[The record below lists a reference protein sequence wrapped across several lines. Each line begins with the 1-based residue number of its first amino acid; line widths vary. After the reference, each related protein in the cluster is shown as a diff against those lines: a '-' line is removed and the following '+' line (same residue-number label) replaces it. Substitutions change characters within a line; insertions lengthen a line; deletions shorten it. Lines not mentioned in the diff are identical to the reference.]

1 MNYSSTIDS
10 KLLSALPQA
19 VFPGEIFVIND
30 ARQANEAVKRL
41 SQYPVLGFDTET
53 KPTFAKGQRHKVAL
67 LQLSANDCA
76 YLFQLHHT
84 GLPKVVVDLL
94 ENESVEKI
102 GAAIRDDL
110 KALKKICNFEPKG
123 FVDLQNVVM
132 EHGIEEKS
140 VRKMAAI
147 VLNVRVSKSQQLS
160 NWENDDLSE
169 QQKLYA
175 ATDAWVCLKIYNML
189 ASSKM

>member
-10 KLLSALPQA
+10 KVLSILPKA
-19 VFPGEIFVIND
+19 VFSGKIFVIND
-30 ARQANEAVKRL
+30 ARQAEEAVERL
-41 SQYPVLGFDTET
+41 SQYPTLGFDTET
-53 KPTFAKGQRHKVAL
+53 KPTFSKGQRHKVAL

-76 YLFQLHHT
+76 YLFRLHHT
-84 GLPKVVVDLL
+84 GLPKVVIDLL

-110 KALKKICNFEPKG
+110 KALKKIRNFEPKG
-123 FVDLQNVVM
+123 FVDLQDVVAT
-132 EHGIEEKS
+132 HGIEEKS

-147 VLNVRVSKSQQLS
+147 VLNIRISKSQQLS

-169 QQKLYA
+169 QQQLYA
-175 ATDAWVCLKIYNML
+175 ATDAWVCLKIHDTLVNG
-189 ASSKM
+189 KI